1 MANKAIKS
9 RVIELFPPM
18 IWGIPNMTKSGY
30 RVEANGH
37 MVETDSVGNR
47 KYNNHDFKMQGNKII
62 PVDSVGNRDYK
73 RSGYVAK

>member
-1 MANKAIKS
+1 MGNTQYK
-9 RVIELFPPM
+9 
-18 IWGIPNMTKSGY
+18 KSGY

-37 MVETDSVGNR
+37 MVETDSLGNR

>member
-1 MANKAIKS
+1 MNKWFFYPLTYTVLLTLTAS
-9 RVIELFPPM
+9 AESVYMSP
-18 IWGIPNMTKSGY
+18 
-30 RVEANGH
+30 
-37 MVETDSVGNR
+37 TDSVGNR